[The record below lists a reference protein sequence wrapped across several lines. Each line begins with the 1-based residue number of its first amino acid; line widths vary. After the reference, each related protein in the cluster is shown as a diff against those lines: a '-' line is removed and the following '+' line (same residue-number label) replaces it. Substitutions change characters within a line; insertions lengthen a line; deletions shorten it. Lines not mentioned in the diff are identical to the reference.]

1 MSSKPATDS
10 PDLATDTDATRP
22 SVFAFDQDKFSLAAP
37 VAAQDRAF
45 VGKHLYTEQ
54 IRLLYRF
61 SLVGYLAELIV
72 TFLLG
77 VILWET
83 LGTRPELFAWFA
95 AMFVVMLLRYG
106 NYKWFIK
113 KNPRPETLLTWERRI
128 VFGSVLIGL
137 LWGVM
142 GSALLPRSGPTQ
154 MPVMMLVA
162 LLTLGSVAYYA
173 S

>member
-1 MSSKPATDS
+1 MPEMKSDFDS
-10 PDLATDTDATRP
+10 ARP
-22 SVFAFDQDKFSLAAP
+22 SVFALDMDKFSLAAP

-54 IRLLYRF
+54 VRLLYRF

-77 VILWET
+77 VILWDT
-83 LGTRPELFAWFA
+83 LGVRPELFAWFA

-113 KNPRPETLLTWERRI
+113 RNPRPEALPPWERRI
-128 VFGSVLIGL
+128 FIGSVVIGL

-142 GSALLPRSGPTQ
+142 GSVLLPRSGPTQ
-154 MPVMMLVA
+154 MLSRRFA
-162 LLTLGSVAYYA
+162 RSRASARTLCCCWE
-173 S
+173 

>member
-1 MSSKPATDS
+1 MSSNSPAGL
-10 PDLATDTDATRP
+10 PDTGSEFISSRP
-22 SVFAFDQDKFSLAAP
+22 SVLALDSDVFTLAAP

-54 IRLLYRF
+54 VRLLYRF

-77 VILWET
+77 VILWDV

-95 AMFVVMLLRYG
+95 VMFVVMILRYG
-106 NYKWFIK
+106 NYKWFIRS
-113 KNPRPETLLTWERRI
+113 NPRPEKLGVWERRI
-128 VFGSVLIGL
+128 FVGSIVIGL
-137 LWGVM
+137 LWGLM
-142 GSALLPRSGPTQ
+142 GSLLLPRSGPTQ

-162 LLTLGSVAYYA
+162 CNAIVSKK
-173 S
+173 